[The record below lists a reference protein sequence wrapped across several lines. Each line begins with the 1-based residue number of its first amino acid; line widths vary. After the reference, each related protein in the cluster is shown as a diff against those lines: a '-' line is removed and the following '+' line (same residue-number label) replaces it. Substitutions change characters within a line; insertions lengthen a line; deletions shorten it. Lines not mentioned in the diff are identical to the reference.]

1 MPPEQPESVLGKRK
15 RASPPKPA
23 HPYLAGNFAP
33 IQKTVPL
40 TPCSYSGTIP
50 RELLGGEYVRNGS
63 NPVTNEDLG
72 RDAHWFDGDGMISG
86 VHFTRD
92 EKEGIVRP
100 DFVNQ
105 SILTDLFLSATS
117 TSALKKPILPS
128 IATLV
133 NPVSTLLSICLS
145 IFRAIL
151 LVVLSRL
158 PGSEKTIKK
167 ISVAN
172 TSIIYHDGRALAT
185 CESGP
190 PMRVQLPGL
199 ETVGWY
205 NGVKAEGE
213 PITHREEAT
222 FGGNGLLSWMKE
234 WTTAH
239 PRVDPETNEMILF
252 HSSFLPPFVHYSVI
266 PATRTAKTANSLPS
280 KRLVSQAV
288 SGVSSAKMM
297 HDFGVSA
304 NHTVIMDLPL
314 SLDPLQ
320 LAKNK
325 APIMYDPSKPSRFGI
340 FPRHEPSNVHWFQ
353 TSACCIF
360 HTVNTWDVKNKK
372 GKITAIDMLACR
384 MTSASLVFS
393 AGNIAAPEM
402 TGITV
407 VEPEPLRI
415 SSRPT
420 LSHSYSYE
428 QGPSL
433 ESPGFERNSFIDSS
447 PPLSPTP
454 TINHLSE
461 DDQCR
466 LYYYSFAMSS
476 RSQNT
481 ITHQW
486 ALSAITFEFPSVAPS
501 REMSSARYVY
511 GCTTTCGSF
520 NTALGKAAKIDALA
534 KFDVKALISRG
545 QSNPPPAVT
554 GCVDERSV
562 GEILA
567 AQEFEDGH
575 LKDKT
580 IQIFRL
586 PPNHYAQEPR
596 FVPSSSYSDDD
607 DENED
612 AGYLLTYVFDESQLL
627 PNGEPPPTAFSEL
640 WIVDAKGMRD
650 VLAKIKLPQR
660 VPYGLHGSWFPEK
673 AILEQREVSSVR
685 RQKSV
690 EQQDDEMTWM
700 ERMGRGLTE
709 AVVRAIGG

>member
-1 MPPEQPESVLGKRK
+1 MEMAVASMTASSSDPQFAIRICHLCLLGDLASSSTAIAFLRLYHFSNYDLAAIIRTFSIDPQPFPAMPLEQPATVLGKRK
-15 RASPPKPA
+15 RVAPPKPA
-23 HPYLAGNFAP
+23 HPYLGGNFAP

-86 VHFTRD
+86 VSFTRD
-92 EKEGIVRP
+92 EKEGSVRVE
-100 DFVNQ
+100 FVNQ
-105 SILTDLFLSATS
+105 FILTDLYLSATS
-117 TSALKKPILPS
+117 TSALRRPILPS

-151 LVVLSRL
+151 LVVLSRF
-158 PGSEKTIKK
+158 PGSQKTIKK

-205 NGVKAEGE
+205 DGVKAEGE
-213 PITHREEAT
+213 PITKQEVAT
-222 FGGNGLLSWMKE
+222 FGGNGLLSWMRE

-266 PATRTAKTANSLPS
+266 PATRNVKIVQNTPT

-297 HDFGVSA
+297 HDFGVSS

-325 APIMYDPSKPSRFGI
+325 APIMYDPSKPSRFGV
-340 FPRHEPSNVHWFQ
+340 FPRHEPSNVRWFE

-360 HTVNTWDVKNKK
+360 HTVNTWDVKDRK
-372 GKITAIDMLACR
+372 GKTTSVDMLACR

-402 TGITV
+402 TGIAV
-407 VEPEPLRI
+407 AEPPKTPI
-415 SSRPT
+415 RPKM
-420 LSHSYSYE
+420 SHSYSYE

-433 ESPGFERNSFIDSS
+433 ESPGFERDSFIDNFST
-447 PPLSPTP
+447 LSPAS
-454 TINHLSE
+454 TINPSSE

-466 LYYYSFAMSS
+466 LYYYSFSMSPES
-476 RSQNT
+476 INT

-501 REMSSARYVY
+501 RDMSSARYVY
-511 GCTTTCGSF
+511 GCTTTFGSF

-534 KFDVKALISRG
+534 KFDSTLR
-545 QSNPPPAVT
+545 
-554 GCVDERSV
+554 
-562 GEILA
+562 
-567 AQEFEDGH
+567 
-575 LKDKT
+575 
-580 IQIFRL
+580 
-586 PPNHYAQEPR
+586 
-596 FVPSSSYSDDD
+596 
-607 DENED
+607 
-612 AGYLLTYVFDESQLL
+612 
-627 PNGEPPPTAFSEL
+627 
-640 WIVDAKGMRD
+640 
-650 VLAKIKLPQR
+650 
-660 VPYGLHGSWFPEK
+660 
-673 AILEQREVSSVR
+673 
-685 RQKSV
+685 
-690 EQQDDEMTWM
+690 
-700 ERMGRGLTE
+700 
-709 AVVRAIGG
+709 

>member
-1 MPPEQPESVLGKRK
+1 M
-15 RASPPKPA
+15 
-23 HPYLAGNFAP
+23 
-33 IQKTVPL
+33 
-40 TPCSYSGTIP
+40 
-50 RELLGGEYVRNGS
+50 RNGS

-86 VHFTRD
+86 VSFTRD
-92 EKEGIVRP
+92 EEKGTVRP
-100 DFVNQ
+100 EFVNQ
-105 SILTDLFLSATS
+105 FILTDLFISATS
-117 TSALKKPILPS
+117 TASLQRPILPS

-133 NPVSTLLSICLS
+133 NPVSTLLSICAS

-172 TSIIYHDGRALAT
+172 TSIVYHDGRALAT

-205 NGVKAEGE
+205 DGVRAEGE
-213 PITHREEAT
+213 PVTKRKETT

-239 PRVDPETNEMILF
+239 PRVDPLTNEMILF

-266 PATRTAKTANSLPS
+266 PATSPMGASSSGNL
-280 KRLVSQAV
+280 KRIVSQAV

-297 HDFGVSA
+297 HDFGVSL

-320 LAKNK
+320 LARNK
-325 APIMYDPSKPSRFGI
+325 APIMYDPAKASRFGI
-340 FPRHEPSNVHWFQ
+340 FPRHEPSNVRWFQ

-360 HTVNTWDVKNKK
+360 HTVNTWDVRDKAD
-372 GKITAIDMLACR
+372 KIVSVEMLACR

-402 TGITV
+402 TGIAIAEV
-407 VEPEPLRI
+407 P
-415 SSRPT
+415 SASARPK

-433 ESPGFERNSFIDSS
+433 ESPGLERDSFIDSS
-447 PPLSPTP
+447 QPLSPTS
-454 TINHLSE
+454 TINHVAE

-466 LYYYSFAMSS
+466 LYYYSFSLSTDAE
-476 RSQNT
+476 NT
-481 ITHQW
+481 ITNQW
-486 ALSAITFEFPSVAPS
+486 ALSAITFEFPCVAPS

-511 GCTTTCGSF
+511 GCTTTYGSF

-534 KFDVKALISRG
+534 KFDVKSLIARG
-545 QSNPPPAVT
+545 QTNSPPAIT

-562 GEILA
+562 EEILA
-567 AQEFEDGH
+567 AQAIEGDDDR
-575 LKDKT
+575 DKA

-586 PPNHYAQEPR
+586 PPKHYAQEPR
-596 FVPSSSYSDDD
+596 FVPASTYSNVDDND
-607 DENED
+607 ED

-627 PNGEPPPTAFSEL
+627 PDGQPPRTAFSEL
-640 WIVDAKGMRD
+640 WIIDAKGMKD

-673 AILEQREVSSVR
+673 AILEQREVASIR
-685 RQKSV
+685 TQRIQH
-690 EQQDDEMTWM
+690 
-700 ERMGRGLTE
+700 TE
-709 AVVRAIGG
+709 LSWIAKVGKGYINAIVKVIGG

>member
-1 MPPEQPESVLGKRK
+1 
-15 RASPPKPA
+15 
-23 HPYLAGNFAP
+23 
-33 IQKTVPL
+33 
-40 TPCSYSGTIP
+40 
-50 RELLGGEYVRNGS
+50 
-63 NPVTNEDLG
+63 
-72 RDAHWFDGDGMISG
+72 
-86 VHFTRD
+86 
-92 EKEGIVRP
+92 
-100 DFVNQ
+100 
-105 SILTDLFLSATS
+105 
-117 TSALKKPILPS
+117 
-128 IATLV
+128 
-133 NPVSTLLSICLS
+133 
-145 IFRAIL
+145 
-151 LVVLSRL
+151 
-158 PGSEKTIKK
+158 
-167 ISVAN
+167 
-172 TSIIYHDGRALAT
+172 
-185 CESGP
+185 
-190 PMRVQLPGL
+190 MRVQLPGL

-205 NGVKAEGE
+205 DGVKAEGE
-213 PITHREEAT
+213 PTTKREEAT

-266 PATRTAKTANSLPS
+266 PATRKGKTANSLPS

-320 LAKNK
+320 LAKNR

-340 FPRHEPSNVHWFQ
+340 FPRHEPSNVRWFQ

-360 HTVNTWDVKNKK
+360 HTVNTWDVRDNK
-372 GKITAIDMLACR
+372 GKVASIDMLACR

-407 VEPEPLRI
+407 VEHEPPKI
-415 SSRPT
+415 PSRPT

-433 ESPGFERNSFIDSS
+433 DSPAFERDSFIDSS

-454 TINHLSE
+454 TINHLAE

-476 RSQNT
+476 ESQNT

-534 KFDVKALISRG
+534 KFDVKALVSQG
-545 QSNPPPAVT
+545 QANPPPTIT

-567 AQEFEDGH
+567 AQEIEGEH
-575 LKDKT
+575 VKDKT

-586 PPNHYAQEPR
+586 PPNHFAQEPR
-596 FVPSSSYSDDD
+596 FVPASTYSNVDDD
-607 DENED
+607 DED

-640 WIVDAKGMRD
+640 WIVDAKGMKD
-650 VLAKIKLPQR
+650 VVAKIKLPQR

-685 RQKSV
+685 RPKGIK
-690 EQQDDEMTWM
+690 EWDHELGLMD
-700 ERMGRGLTE
+700 RMGKGLTN
-709 AVVRAIGG
+709 AVVKAIGG